1 MAVQLTCPNCQ
12 STLRAPDN
20 SAGKKV
26 RCKKCEHKFRVPGAD
41 AVGDSIAEDQAL
53 SVVDMQSP
61 LPPVSA
67 RAPAVAAAVPA
78 GAGPAASFSFEE
90 EGAMIKP
97 SPASTR
103 GKRSSMMMKT
113 ANGKGGGEPEVKSNK
128 GLIIALVGMLLV
140 AMLGM
145 AGIAAYFL
153 LGKGD
158 KAVASAPGSGK
169 EKEKK
174 GTDPAPS
181 DGGGKKIDTRKL
193 YARWE
198 FVSTDPDMTPTVAE
212 YTNKGM
218 CHSYIVKG
226 DKATPLASIPIKVD
240 GNKISA
246 TLDNKEYT
254 STITKLTDEDL
265 VITDAKGG
273 TQTYK
278 KLRRN
283 IQFGPPPK
291 DPPVKDPPIKDPPPK
306 SSGGGFTIPTVA
318 AGGKLV
324 AKPQLDIMLDAE
336 TPAVRAVVTGGRDP
350 AVAMVLWNSFGGFGG
365 KGGRDT
371 VTRYS
376 LAAKN
381 EIGKIDVPAADWATG
396 PKPIACSPDGN
407 KVALESPPGKL
418 TVYDFEEKAMVVE
431 KVDPFG
437 AGPRVLAGIQ
447 FVDPTTVAVIDKQ
460 GGIDVWNLKEKSRKA
475 VVGGTGKDV
484 SPVAC
489 VSGSDLYVHAG
500 TELKVYKGPTLA
512 AGGSFTVAPAGL
524 TITPLS
530 VTVNPAGTKAA
541 VVFKADTDPASALVI
556 VPLAGGKTSVYPLPD
571 AFGDTADVAW
581 LGQVIAVTSGKDG
594 RAAAVLY
601 DEEQFRP
608 TLYLKAAGSGT
619 VKQFHSA
626 PTAKM
631 LWVTPPPLGV
641 AGKSVLVGVSPE
653 FDEYRRIA
661 GPALADRTIGGKPV
675 HVAPAPNG
683 LLAN

>member
-61 LPPVSA
+61 LPPISA
-67 RAPAVAAAVPA
+67 RAPATAAVAA

-113 ANGKGGGEPEVKSNK
+113 ANGKGGEPEVKSNK

-145 AGIAAYFL
+145 AGVAAYFL

-169 EKEKK
+169 EKKNP
-174 GTDPAPS
+174 DPAPT

-193 YARWE
+193 YTRWE
-198 FVSTDPDMTPTVAE
+198 NVPKEAGLSPTVLE
-212 YTNKGM
+212 YTSKGV
-218 CHSYIVKG
+218 CTVYVIDG
-226 DKATPLASIPIKVD
+226 DKAIMPMSISVKID

-246 TLDNKEYT
+246 VSPLDNKEYT
-254 STITKLTDEDL
+254 STITKLTDDEL
-265 VITDAKGG
+265 VITDSKGA
-273 TQTYK
+273 TQTLK

-283 IQFGPPPK
+283 LQFGPPPK
-291 DPPVKDPPIKDPPPK
+291 DPPVKDPPPKDPPPK
-306 SSGGGFTIPTVA
+306 SSGAGFTIPTVA

-324 AKPQLDIMLDAE
+324 AKPQLDIALDAD
-336 TPAVRAVVTGGRDP
+336 TSAVRAVVTGGREP
-350 AVAMVLWNSFGGFGG
+350 PVAMVLWNSFAGFGG

-418 TVYDFEEKAMVVE
+418 TVYDFDEKAMVLD
-431 KVDPFG
+431 KSDPFE
-437 AGPRVLAGIQ
+437 AGPRVLVGIQ
-447 FVDPTTVAVIDKQ
+447 FLDPTTVAVIDKQ
-460 GGIDVWNLKEKSRKA
+460 GGIDVWNLKEKKRTA

-489 VSGSDLYVHAG
+489 LSGSDLYVHAG

-594 RAAAVLY
+594 RSAAVLF

-608 TLYLKAAGSGT
+608 TLYLKAAGSAT

-626 PTAKM
+626 PTARM
-631 LWVTPPPLGV
+631 MWVTPPPLGV
-641 AGKSVLVGVSPE
+641 LGKSILVAVSNE
-653 FDEYRRIA
+653 FDEYRRVA
-661 GPALADRTIGGKPV
+661 GPALGDRSAGGKPV